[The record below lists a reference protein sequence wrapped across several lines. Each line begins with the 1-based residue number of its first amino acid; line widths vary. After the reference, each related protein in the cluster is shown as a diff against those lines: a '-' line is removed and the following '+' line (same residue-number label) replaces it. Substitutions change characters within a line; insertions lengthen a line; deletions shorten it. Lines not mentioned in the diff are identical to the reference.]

1 MRYRLLGPV
10 TVFGDAGAVRPGGQ
24 KQTSVLAALL
34 LNPNRVVTED
44 RLIDL
49 TWGENAPPSVRG
61 RLQVHISELRK
72 LLGRD
77 VILRRAPGYVIEV
90 APGERDLDVFDEEV
104 ARARATSGPDAVAHL
119 RTALAL
125 WDGTP
130 LGGVSEALAAHQGPA
145 LAERRLVVLEEL
157 YEQELAS
164 GRHGEVVGE
173 LRQLVDEHPFR
184 ERLRATLML
193 ALHRCGRTPEALETY
208 ARAHALLVD
217 ELGIEPGQA
226 LQDLQLRLLRGEG
239 EPAPVVAPVAPR
251 PAELPLDVRGF
262 AGRAPELA
270 ALDEPGDVW
279 VITGTAGVG
288 KTALAV
294 HWAHT
299 ARARY
304 PDGQLYVN
312 LRGFDADDEPLTPAA
327 ALAQLLRTLGV
338 DLRDVP
344 PGLDDQSKLYRSL
357 LADRQALVVLDN
369 ARDAAQVLPLL
380 PSSGRVLVTSRH
392 RLDELVARTGARSL
406 GLAQL
411 REDDSRALL
420 TALLGERATAEPE
433 AADELARLCGH
444 HPLAL
449 RIAAANT
456 GGRQHRR
463 AGRRAARR
471 PPGRARLR
479 RRRGERRRQGVF
491 PVLPGTCRPG
501 CGRRSGSSRW
511 CREPTSRRSPRR
523 PCWTCRPRKRAGGC
537 AGWPRR
543 TSSKRTRPAATGST
557 TSPGVTPS
565 SASAPTKTKL
575 ARDRAWERLFTG
587 YCAAADAAVALLGAR
602 IVTLPRDDAPAAPSP
617 VAFADAAEAVAW
629 LDVEVPNLSAAL
641 RQAATRGPYPG
652 AWYLADALRRFF
664 HDHGRR
670 AEWLELAPIVLRA
683 AQEHGAQPAEAL
695 VHLSIGGAYFREG
708 HHEAGIRHSE
718 KAVLASRACGW
729 RECEATAVANLGS
742 MLEWTGRLSEA
753 VEHSR
758 RAIQLFRELGNRS
771 GEALALNSLS
781 CHYRQLGRLEQA
793 EDCLVEAIALARK
806 EDLAFWAAANLA
818 DLGWLLLAT
827 GRPAEADE
835 VLAEALEAFRELG
848 SSFGEATALTAISAL
863 QHSRGDAA
871 SAVRTASVGAGV
883 RPPRRRPPGRGG
895 GADRPGPGVGGWR
908 SECRRARPAGG
919 SRADGG
925 VRVARPAGRGVGDA
939 GAGLGREWPGRRGGR
954 ARTGG
959 AGRGAGGRVPR
970 GGGGRAA
977 GAGGGGSGGG
987 AVDARRRDG
996 PGVAGAVPGGRA
1008 RHRGGAG
1015 ARSSCATSAGGP
1027 RAERRLRNVMNDSF
1041 TASDAVNESFTA
1053 TESAAAWP
1061 TAP

>member
-10 TVFGDAGAVRPGGQ
+10 TVLGDTGPVRPGGQ

-34 LNPNRVVTED
+34 LNANRVVTED

-77 VILRRAPGYVIEV
+77 VIVRRAPGYVIEV
-90 APGERDLDVFDEEV
+90 APGDRDLDVFDEEV
-104 ARARATSGPDAVAHL
+104 AKARATSGADAVKHL
-119 RTALAL
+119 RAALAL
-125 WDGTP
+125 WDGDP
-130 LGGVSEALAAHQGPA
+130 LGGVSEALAEYEVPA
-145 LAERRLVVLEEL
+145 LAERRLVALEEL
-157 YEQELAS
+157 YEQELVA
-164 GRHGEVVGE
+164 GRHGEVAGE
-173 LRQLVDEHPFR
+173 LRRLVDEHPFR
-184 ERLRATLML
+184 ERLRAALML

-208 ARAHALLVD
+208 TRAHDLLVD

-226 LQDLQLRLLRGEG
+226 LQDLRMRILRGEG
-239 EPAPVVAPVAPR
+239 EPAAAPAAPR

-312 LRGFDADDEPLTPAA
+312 LRGFDAEDEPLTPAA

-344 PGLDDQSKLYRSL
+344 PGVDDQSKLYRSL

-369 ARDAAQVLPLL
+369 ARDTAQVLPLL

-392 RLDELVARTGARSL
+392 RLDELVARVGARSL
-406 GLAQL
+406 GLTQL
-411 REDDSRALL
+411 READSRALL
-420 TALLGERATAEPE
+420 TTLLGDRTAAEPE
-433 AADELARLCGH
+433 AAAELARLCGH

-456 GGRQHRR
+456 GVASIGELVDELRGDPLAHLGFDGESAVAKAFSVSYQALAPGLRQAFRLLALVPGTDFTAIAASALLEVPVEEATRR
-463 AGRRAARR
+463 LRGLIAANLLEAHAPRRYRFHDLARR
-471 PPGRARLR
+471 YAEQCVRA
-479 RRRGERRRQGVF
+479 EEDE
-491 PVLPGTCRPG
+491 PA
-501 CGRRSGSSRW
+501 
-511 CREPTSRRSPRR
+511 RE
-523 PCWTCRPRKRAGGC
+523 A
-537 AGWPRR
+537 
-543 TSSKRTRPAATGST
+543 
-557 TSPGVTPS
+557 
-565 SASAPTKTKL
+565 
-575 ARDRAWERLFTG
+575 AWERLFTG

-602 IVTLPRDDAPAAPSP
+602 IVVLPREDAPSAPSP
-617 VAFADAAEAVAW
+617 VAFPDAASAVAW

-641 RQAATRGPYPG
+641 RQAAARGPYPG

-683 AQEHGAQPAEAL
+683 AQDHGARPAEAL
-695 VHLSIGGAYFREG
+695 VQLSIGGAYFREG
-708 HHEAGIRHSE
+708 QHEAGIRHTE

-729 RECEATAVANLGS
+729 RQCEATAVANLGS

-758 RAIQLFRELGNRS
+758 RAIQLFRELANRS

-806 EDLAFWAAANLA
+806 EDLAFWEAANLA
-818 DLGWLLLAT
+818 DLGWVLMAT
-827 GRPAEADE
+827 GR
-835 VLAEALEAFRELG
+835 LAEAGETLDQALRAFRDVG
-848 SSFGEATALTAISAL
+848 SSFGEATALNVVSAL
-863 QHSRGDAA
+863 QIARGAPSAAADAAETALACVRRDGDRQVEAAALIALGRAEESRGDLAA
-871 SAVRTASVGAGV
+871 AERVLREARSLTAESGL
-883 RPPRRRPPGRGG
+883 RGQL
-895 GADRPGPGVGGWR
+895 A
-908 SECRRARPAGG
+908 EAAATLARVLA
-919 SRADGG
+919 
-925 VRVARPAGRGVGDA
+925 
-939 GAGLGREWPGRRGGR
+939 
-954 ARTGG
+954 
-959 AGRGAGGRVPR
+959 AGGRPGEAGEHAR
-970 GGGGRAA
+970 TALDAARAGGFRVVEAEALLGLAAVQEAA
-977 GAGGGGSGGG
+977 GRSILAGGTAREAEALYR
-987 AVDARRRDG
+987 AVGHVTGEALAGQFLARLGDQ
-996 PGVAGAVPGGRA
+996 
-1008 RHRGGAG
+1008 
-1015 ARSSCATSAGGP
+1015 ATG
-1027 RAERRLRNVMNDSF
+1027 
-1041 TASDAVNESFTA
+1041 
-1053 TESAAAWP
+1053 
-1061 TAP
+1061 

>member
-1 MRYRLLGPV
+1 VRYRLLGPI
-10 TVFGDAGAVRPGGQ
+10 TVLGETGAIRPGGR

-34 LNPNRVVTED
+34 LNANRVVTED

-49 TWGENAPPSVRG
+49 TWGEDAPPSVRG

-77 VILRRAPGYVIEV
+77 VIVRRAPGYMIEV
-90 APGERDLDVFDEEV
+90 GPGERDLDVFDEEV
-104 ARARATSGPDAVAHL
+104 DKARVTSGPAAVAHL
-119 RTALAL
+119 RAALAL
-125 WDGTP
+125 WEGTP
-130 LGGVSEALAAHQGPA
+130 LGGVSEPLAEHEGPA

-157 YEQELAS
+157 HELELAT
-164 GRHGEVVGE
+164 GRHAEVVGE
-173 LRQLVDEHPFR
+173 LRRLVDEHPFR
-184 ERLRATLML
+184 ERLRAMLML

-208 ARAHALLVD
+208 TRAHDLLVE

-226 LQDLQLRLLRGEG
+226 LQDLRTRILRGEG
-239 EPAPVVAPVAPR
+239 EPAPPAAAPVALR

-270 ALDEPGDVW
+270 MLGEPGDVW

-369 ARDAAQVLPLL
+369 ARDTAQVLPLL

-406 GLAQL
+406 ALAQL
-411 REDDSRALL
+411 REEDSQALL
-420 TALLGERATAEPE
+420 TAVLGERTAAEPE
-433 AADELARLCGH
+433 AAAELARLCGH

-456 GGRQHRR
+456 GVATLGELVAELRGDPLAQLGFDGAEESAVAKAFSVSYQALPAGQRR
-463 AGRRAARR
+463 AFRLLALVPGADFTAIAAAALLDVPAPDASRLLRGLAAANLLEAHAPRRYRFHDLARRYAEQCVRAEEDETARRA
-471 PPGRARLR
+471 
-479 RRRGERRRQGVF
+479 
-491 PVLPGTCRPG
+491 
-501 CGRRSGSSRW
+501 
-511 CREPTSRRSPRR
+511 
-523 PCWTCRPRKRAGGC
+523 
-537 AGWPRR
+537 
-543 TSSKRTRPAATGST
+543 
-557 TSPGVTPS
+557 
-565 SASAPTKTKL
+565 
-575 ARDRAWERLFTG
+575 AWERLVTG

-617 VAFADAAEAVAW
+617 IEFGDAAEAVAW
-629 LDVEVPNLSAAL
+629 LDVEVLNLSAAL
-641 RQAATRGPYPG
+641 RAAATRGPHPG

-683 AQEHGAQPAEAL
+683 AQDHSAQPAEAL

-708 HHEAGIRHSE
+708 QHEAGIRHST
-718 KAVLASRACGW
+718 KAVAASRACGW

-742 MLEWTGRLSEA
+742 MLDWTGRLSEA

-758 RAIQLFRELGNRS
+758 RAIQLFRELGNPS

-781 CHYRQLGRLEQA
+781 CHYRQLGRLDQA
-793 EDCLVEAIALARK
+793 EDCLFEAVALCRK
-806 EDLAFWAAANLA
+806 EDLVFWEAANLA
-818 DLGWLLLAT
+818 DLGWVLVAT
-827 GRPAEADE
+827 GRLDEAG
-835 VLAEALEAFRELG
+835 EALDQALGEFRELG
-848 SSFGEATALTAISAL
+848 SSFGEATALNAVSAL
-863 QHSRGDAA
+863 RSARGDHRAA
-871 SAVRTASVGAGV
+871 ARTAEA
-883 RPPRRRPPGRGG
+883 
-895 GADRPGPGVGGWR
+895 AL
-908 SECRRARPAGG
+908 EC
-919 SRADGG
+919 
-925 VRVARPAGRGVGDA
+925 V
-939 GAGLGREWPGRRGGR
+939 
-954 ARTGG
+954 
-959 AGRGAGGRVPR
+959 
-970 GGGGRAA
+970 
-977 GAGGGGSGGG
+977 
-987 AVDARRRDG
+987 RRDG
-996 PGVAGAVPGGRA
+996 DRQVEAAALLALGHAAEGDGDLVTAERVLSEAGELAGESGLTGQRAEASATLARVLAASGRVTEAGEHA
-1008 RHRGGAG
+1008 RTALDA
-1015 ARSSCATSAGGP
+1015 ARAGGF
-1027 RAERRLRNVMNDSF
+1027 RLLE
-1041 TASDAVNESFTA
+1041 AQALLGLAAVE
-1053 TESAAAWP
+1053 AAAGRSTLADG
-1061 TAP
+1061 TAREARALYRAVGHVTGEALADRLLTGLGQPGLVSGN

>member
-10 TVFGDAGAVRPGGQ
+10 SVLGDTGAFRPGGQ

-77 VILRRAPGYVIEV
+77 VIVRRAPGYVIEIG
-90 APGERDLDVFDEEV
+90 PGERDLDVFDDEV
-104 ARARATSGPDAVAHL
+104 AQARATSGPEAVAHL
-119 RTALAL
+119 RAALAL
-125 WDGTP
+125 WEGTP
-130 LGGVSEALAAHQGPA
+130 LGGVSEALAEHEGPA

-164 GRHGEVVGE
+164 ARHAEVVGE
-173 LRQLVDEHPFR
+173 LRQLVEEHPFR
-184 ERLRATLML
+184 ERLRAALML

-208 ARAHALLVD
+208 TRAHDLLVD

-226 LQDLQLRLLRGEG
+226 LQDLRMRILRGEG
-239 EPAPVVAPVAPR
+239 EPAPAPVTAPVAPR

-270 ALDEPGDVW
+270 TLDEPGDVW

-344 PGLDDQSKLYRSL
+344 PGVDDQSKLYRSL

-369 ARDAAQVLPLL
+369 ARNAAQVLPLL

-420 TALLGERATAEPE
+420 TALLGDRTSAEPE
-433 AADELARLCGH
+433 AAAELARLCGH

-456 GGRQHRR
+456 GVASIGELVDELRGDPLAQLGFDGAEESAVAKAFSVSYQALPAALRQTFRLL
-463 AGRRAARR
+463 ALVPGADFTPIAVAALLEVPPEEAARR
-471 PPGRARLR
+471 V
-479 RRRGERRRQGVF
+479 RGLAAANLLEAHA
-491 PVLPGTCRPG
+491 
-501 CGRRSGSSRW
+501 
-511 CREPTSRRSPRR
+511 PRR
-523 PCWTCRPRKRAGGC
+523 YRFHD
-537 AGWPRR
+537 
-543 TSSKRTRPAATGST
+543 
-557 TSPGVTPS
+557 
-565 SASAPTKTKL
+565 L
-575 ARDRAWERLFTG
+575 ARRYAEQCVRAEEDEAAREGAWERLFTG

-602 IVTLPRDDAPAAPSP
+602 IVSLPREDAPAAPSP
-617 VAFADAAEAVAW
+617 IAFADAAAAVAW

-683 AQEHGAQPAEAL
+683 ARDHGAQPAEAL

-708 HHEAGIRHSE
+708 QHEAGIRHSE

-758 RAIQLFRELGNRS
+758 RAIQLFRELANRS

-818 DLGWLLLAT
+818 DLGWVLLAT
-827 GRPAEADE
+827 GR
-835 VLAEALEAFRELG
+835 LAEAGEVLDQALTAFRDLG
-848 SSFGEATALTAISAL
+848 TSFGEATALNAVSAL
-863 QHSRGDAA
+863 QIARGDHA
-871 SAVRTASVGAGV
+871 SAARTAEAALESV
-883 RPPRRRPPGRGG
+883 RRDGDRQVEAAALIALGRAEEGRGDL
-895 GADRPGPGVGGWR
+895 AAAERVLR
-908 SECRRARPAGG
+908 EARELTAESGLRG
-919 SRADGG
+919 QLAEAAATLA
-925 VRVARPAGRGVGDA
+925 RVLAA
-939 GAGLGREWPGRRGGR
+939 GGR
-954 ARTGG
+954 AGEAGEHARAALDAARAGG
-959 AGRGAGGRVPR
+959 FRVVEAEALLGLAAVEAAAGRSTLAEGTARESRALYRAVGHVTGEAAVEDFLTALA
-970 GGGGRAA
+970 GRAT
-977 GAGGGGSGGG
+977 G
-987 AVDARRRDG
+987 
-996 PGVAGAVPGGRA
+996 
-1008 RHRGGAG
+1008 
-1015 ARSSCATSAGGP
+1015 
-1027 RAERRLRNVMNDSF
+1027 
-1041 TASDAVNESFTA
+1041 
-1053 TESAAAWP
+1053 
-1061 TAP
+1061 